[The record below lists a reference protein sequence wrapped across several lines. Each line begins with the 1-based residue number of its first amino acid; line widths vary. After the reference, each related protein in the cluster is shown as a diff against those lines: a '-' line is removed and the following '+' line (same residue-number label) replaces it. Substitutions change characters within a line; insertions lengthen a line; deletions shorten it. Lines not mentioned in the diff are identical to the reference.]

1 MNKPG
6 KLLIVT
12 APSGSG
18 KTTIVRHLLQTFP
31 DLRFSIS
38 ATNRPR
44 RSSEFNGRDYHFL
57 SSERFRELI
66 NSGALLEWEEVYQGQ
81 YYGTL
86 RSEVD
91 RIRSEGHA
99 VIFDID
105 VQGAVNLKNSY
116 GDNALALFI
125 RPPSLEILIE
135 RLRNRQTEDE
145 ASLEKRIARVTKEL
159 TFESRFDLTLV
170 NDNLSVALL
179 EAEDITRNFLI
190 RDTLIEPSL
199 KSQ

>member
-1 MNKPG
+1 MNNPG

-44 RSSEFNGRDYHFL
+44 RSTEFNGRDYYFL
-57 SSERFRELI
+57 STERFRELI
-66 NSGALLEWEEVYQGQ
+66 NSGAFLEWEEVYQGQ
-81 YYGTL
+81 YYGSL

-91 RIRSEGHA
+91 RIRSEGLA

-105 VQGAVNLKNSY
+105 VQGAVNLKKTY
-116 GDNALALFI
+116 GEKALALFI
-125 RPPSLEILIE
+125 RPPSLEILIQ

-145 ASLEKRIARVTKEL
+145 ASLEKRIARVTQEL
-159 TFESRFDLTLV
+159 TFESSFDLTIV
-170 NDNLSVALL
+170 NDKLSVALQ
-179 EAEDITRNFLI
+179 ESENITRDFLQL
-190 RDTLIEPSL
+190 DTSITPAL
-199 KSQ
+199 KS

>member
-1 MNKPG
+1 MNNPG

-44 RSSEFNGRDYHFL
+44 RSTEFNGRDYYFL
-57 SSERFRELI
+57 STERFRELI
-66 NSGALLEWEEVYQGQ
+66 NSGAFLEWEEVYQGQ
-81 YYGTL
+81 YYGSL

-91 RIRSEGHA
+91 RIRSEGLA

-105 VQGAVNLKNSY
+105 VQGAVNLKKTY
-116 GDNALALFI
+116 GEKALALFI
-125 RPPSLEILIE
+125 RPPSLEILIQ

-145 ASLEKRIARVTKEL
+145 ASLEKRIARVTQEL
-159 TFESRFDLTLV
+159 TFESSFDLTIV
-170 NDNLSVALL
+170 NDKLSVALQ
-179 EAEDITRNFLI
+179 ESENITRDFLQL
-190 RDTLIEPSL
+190 DTSITPALIS
-199 KSQ
+199 